1 MIAFL
6 EGAVVDKQPTTMTL
20 LVGGVGYELHTPTRS
35 SESLPGQGETAFVYT
50 HLHVREDAHTLFGFA
65 TATEKA
71 LFRLLLGTSGIGP
84 KLALAMLSAMS
95 PSDLQDAVDR
105 GDLSAITRIPGVG
118 RKTAE
123 RLLVELRDR
132 IGKIDTGHDAAGG
145 QSTTAMYR
153 EEAVAALEALGIGK
167 TAAEK
172 LIRTASEG
180 DTAPV
185 DTAALVRR
193 ALREL

>member
-1 MIAFL
+1 
-6 EGAVVDKQPTTMTL
+6 
-20 LVGGVGYELHTPTRS
+20 
-35 SESLPGQGETAFVYT
+35 
-50 HLHVREDAHTLFGFA
+50 
-65 TATEKA
+65 
-71 LFRLLLGTSGIGP
+71 
-84 KLALAMLSAMS
+84 
-95 PSDLQDAVDR
+95 VDR

-145 QSTTAMYR
+145 PSVTAMYR